1 MDRMTELIETLTNEH
16 LYPPLLEVPN
26 DNLDLADGIEFF
38 EDDTAD
44 VSAFVLEFFAKY
56 EEGGLGGDF
65 AADFATRPAEEISQ
79 HPQKEEPILYSI
91 FEKL

>member
-1 MDRMTELIETLTNEH
+1 MTELIETLTNEH

-38 EDDTAD
+38 EDDIAD
-44 VSAFVLEFFAKY
+44 VSAFVLKFCANY
-56 EEGGLGGDF
+56 EEGGPGDDF
-65 AADFATRPAEEISQ
+65 AARFATRPAGEISQ

-91 FEKL
+91 YEKL